1 MGSISAIAK
10 NHRPTYTYVYI
21 YSCVITSKHCRSWT
35 PRFLYHASP
44 WQNHNRLQMTKRFPN
59 LYPFTRRCIC
69 SPYLVLFLACL
80 RAHRA
85 VVYRIGVCIYQR
97 HLHRGTIPY
106 AWTYHHI
113 LLPIPCPSVVYT
125 SWPYPSCRL
134 TVPMYHTYVP
144 NVESPH
150 CLTTKQ
156 FPMVL
161 HIYRFTNLAF
171 KLFSLT
177 C

>member
-1 MGSISAIAK
+1 
-10 NHRPTYTYVYI
+10 
-21 YSCVITSKHCRSWT
+21 
-35 PRFLYHASP
+35 
-44 WQNHNRLQMTKRFPN
+44 MTKRFPN

-125 SWPYPSCRL
+125 SWPYPSYRL

-144 NVESPH
+144 NVPH
-150 CLTTKQ
+150 PRTVPVPYPYRTPYRTRTV
-156 FPMVL
+156 PM
-161 HIYRFTNLAF
+161 YRIHVPNLPYPCTQCTVPMYPMYRTHVPNVPY
-171 KLFSLT
+171 T
-177 C
+177 CTQKP